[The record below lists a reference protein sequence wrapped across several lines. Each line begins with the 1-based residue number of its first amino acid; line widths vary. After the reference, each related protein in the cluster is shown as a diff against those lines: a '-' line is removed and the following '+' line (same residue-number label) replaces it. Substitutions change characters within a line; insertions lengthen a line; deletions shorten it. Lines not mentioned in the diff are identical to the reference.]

1 MIIRKMRASF
11 GKLDGQELKL
21 QPGLNVISG
30 ANETGKTTWLA
41 FLMAMLY
48 GVDTKDRVRGG
59 FVPDKMKYQPWNGKP
74 MSGTMELEAEG
85 RSVTLERT
93 SETSL
98 MGDFRAWDTETGSP
112 IEDYTGKTCGQALLG
127 VEAAVYARSGCLRQQ
142 RIPVSADAQLEKR
155 LSGLVTS
162 GSEDYSFA
170 EIDDQLKKLQTSIR
184 HNQSGAL
191 PRAETARQ
199 KLMDRLQEIEDS
211 QRQLSAM
218 ELKLNELK
226 QQREQKREILN
237 SLEAQ
242 DRKLRQERVDAAEA
256 ALASATEDREAW
268 ETVCADL
275 PEEEVLQ
282 ELESGLR
289 QLQNEL
295 QRVALEEGLT
305 ISELE
310 LPEPDPIFKRM
321 GAREAHDK
329 AAADAT
335 VVQNAKNA
343 KRPRRKRSPFW
354 LILMLLGIGGGFAG
368 ALLSKLVLVI
378 VGIAAALGG
387 LGWWLWLRIE
397 YNRRKDAYIS
407 LQKEARQILELYG
420 AKNAKGVVLRGISYI
435 QGLAAE
441 ESEEESRE
449 RKELEALADRRTEI
463 FERLETLMPGC
474 GTPEKAEAL
483 FQEAAKSRQELAQA
497 RLVEQ
502 QRSEQLQ
509 ELRFALGSEP
519 VDEVAAA
526 RFEGYDRD
534 TVTEE
539 LRSLEGEI
547 ESTTSR
553 ADKLAGAIGQM
564 GDPFALNAEADRI
577 GAEIRRLEDR
587 YAALR
592 LARRALTEA
601 DETLRAKFAPLLC
614 QKTGELFSKLTA
626 GKYDG
631 VQLDRSLHVTVHPKD
646 SAVYRPLSYLSG
658 GTVDQLYLALR
669 LAICELLL
677 PKAPIVLDDALVY
690 FDDKRAALALETL
703 KELSESRQVLV
714 FTCQSREKRI
724 LNDLA
729 KKSKRKAQK
738 APASIS

>member
-11 GKLDGQELKL
+11 GKLDGQELRL

-41 FLMAMLY
+41 FMMAMLY

-59 FVPDKMKYQPWNGKP
+59 WVPDKLKYQPWNGKP
-74 MSGTMELEAEG
+74 MSGTMELEADG
-85 RSVTLERT
+85 RGITLERS

-98 MGDFRAWDTETGSP
+98 MGDFRAWDTESGSP
-112 IEDYTGKTCGQALLG
+112 IEELTGKSCGQALVG

-170 EIDDQLKKLQTSIR
+170 EIDDQLKKLQTAIR

-199 KLMDRLQEIEDS
+199 KLLKRLEEIEES
-211 QRQLSAM
+211 QKSLTAL
-218 ELKLNELK
+218 ELELNGLK
-226 QQREQKREILN
+226 EERGQKREILN
-237 SLEAQ
+237 GLDAL
-242 DRKLRQERVDAAEA
+242 DRKERQARVEAAEA
-256 ALASATEDREAW
+256 ALASAKEDREAW

-275 PEEEVLQ
+275 PEEELLQ
-282 ELESGLR
+282 ELESGLQ
-289 QLQNEL
+289 QLQNDL
-295 QRVALEEGLT
+295 QRVALEEGLS
-305 ISELE
+305 IAELE

-343 KRPRRKRSPFW
+343 KRPRRKRSVFW
-354 LILMLLGIGGGFAG
+354 LILIVLGIGAGFAG
-368 ALLSKLVLVI
+368 ALLPMLPLVI
-378 VGIAAALGG
+378 GGIAAAISG
-387 LGWWLWLRIE
+387 LVWWLWLRID

-407 LQKEARQILELYG
+407 LQREARQILELYE

-449 RKELEALADRRTEI
+449 RKELEALADRRAVI
-463 FERLETLMPGC
+463 FERLEELIPGC
-474 GTPEKAEAL
+474 GTPEKAEVL
-483 FQEAAKSRQELAQA
+483 FQEAANSRRELAQA
-497 RLVEQ
+497 KLVEQ
-502 QRSEQLQ
+502 QRAEQLE
-509 ELRFALGSEP
+509 ELRFALGSEQ
-519 VDEVAAA
+519 VDEAVDP
-526 RFEGYDRD
+526 RFAGYDRE

-539 LRSLEGEI
+539 LRSLDAQI
-547 ESTTSR
+547 EATTSQ

-564 GDPFALNAEADRI
+564 GDPFALNAEAERI

-626 GKYDG
+626 GSYDSI
-631 VQLDRSLHVTVHPKD
+631 QLDRSLRVTVHPKD

-703 KELSESRQVLV
+703 KELSQSRQILI

-724 LNDLA
+724 LNELT
-729 KKSKRKAQK
+729 KKRKK
-738 APASIS
+738 ELAPAT